1 MTSLEQSRDLITKGN
16 LLATRADVLI
26 TKAAV
31 AKLKFELLGWLV
43 LINTVHTLGLL
54 IALDLWG

>member
-1 MTSLEQSRDLITKGN
+1 MTSLEQSRDFITNGN
-16 LLATRADVLI
+16 LLATRTDVLI
-26 TKAAV
+26 TKTAV

-43 LINTVHTLGLL
+43 LINTIHTLGLL

>member
-1 MTSLEQSRDLITKGN
+1 MTSLEQSRDLITNGN
-16 LLATRADVLI
+16 LLATRTDVLI

-31 AKLKFELLGWLV
+31 AKLKFELLGWIV
-43 LINTVHTLGLL
+43 LINTIHTLGLL

>member
-43 LINTVHTLGLL
+43 LINTIHTLGLL

>member
-1 MTSLEQSRDLITKGN
+1 MTSLEQSRDLVTKSN
-16 LLATRADVLI
+16 LLANRADVLN

-43 LINTVHTLGLL
+43 LINTIHTLGIL
-54 IALDLWG
+54 IALDIWG